1 MARDKGLPRRLLLA
15 QLAATLALALML
27 LPLGSKHA
35 LSGFAGGMI
44 ALVANGFFV
53 TRVFAP
59 YRAQQLERMVGNF
72 ARELARD
79 PDMQLWVDG
88 WLQESAVA
96 LVEER
101 RGAFASLISET
112 VRSWDARETSRRVEA
127 AIGTDLQYIRINGTL
142 VGGLVGILIHA
153 VKML

>member
-1 MARDKGLPRRLLLA
+1 MMARDKGLPRRLLLA

-59 YRAQQLERMVGNF
+59 YRAQQLERMVGSFYGAELGKLILTGLLF
-72 ARELARD
+72 AGAF
-79 PDMQLWVDG
+79 LWIRP
-88 WLQESAVA
+88 LSAVA
-96 LVEER
+96 LF
-101 RGAFASLISET
+101 GSF
-112 VRSWDARETSRRVEA
+112 
-127 AIGTDLQYIRINGTL
+127 L
-142 VGGLVGILIHA
+142 VIQVLSPLVAHFLE
-153 VKML
+153 